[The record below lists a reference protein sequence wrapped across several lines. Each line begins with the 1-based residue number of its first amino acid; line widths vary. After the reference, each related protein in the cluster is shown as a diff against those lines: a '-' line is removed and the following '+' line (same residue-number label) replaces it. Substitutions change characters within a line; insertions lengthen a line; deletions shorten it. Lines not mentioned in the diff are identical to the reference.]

1 MASPFMLRRWLS
13 QGHHVEQYRL
23 YEVLASGAIPVIIAG
38 KGTLERQ
45 LPASFLNSPAI
56 IERNLPRAL
65 ARIKKLLSDH
75 TRLRAEQ
82 DKVLSWYHTLMTDTL
97 QTLDAAMLE
106 HFLVGAVMKSA
117 AWTGGGNTASTTSW
131 SGHHMISVTWFTGQR
146 PWSLCIMQFWFD
158 F

>member
-1 MASPFMLRRWLS
+1 M
-13 QGHHVEQYRL
+13 
-23 YEVLASGAIPVIIAG
+23 
-38 KGTLERQ
+38 
-45 LPASFLNSPAI
+45 PASFLNSPAI

-117 AWTGGGNTASTTSW
+117 A
-131 SGHHMISVTWFTGQR
+131 
-146 PWSLCIMQFWFD
+146 
-158 F
+158 